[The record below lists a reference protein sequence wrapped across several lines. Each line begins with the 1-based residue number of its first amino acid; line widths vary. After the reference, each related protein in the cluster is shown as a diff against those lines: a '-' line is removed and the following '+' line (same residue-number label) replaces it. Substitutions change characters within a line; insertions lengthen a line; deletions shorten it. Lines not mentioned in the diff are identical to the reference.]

1 MAMAELISEFDRV
14 VTFASQ
20 SSKITAIA
28 AFYKFEPGRT
38 QERQSKQWLWCE
50 VAWGSRS
57 RTHIVIGMV
66 VPGDCC
72 VMNRIYISR
81 SIEQLEQ
88 LVEAH
93 DIGVDDLVQIVF
105 ELSHRQTARA
115 LALRGKAG
123 LRRDKLRAEA
133 LKRGERV
140 RYSSAEL
147 ALEDV
152 ELIIDDH
159 DMTEPTSQRSTAEET
174 AEHAR
179 LGKIYDRLREKLLDM
194 RLSNP
199 MLSYKHRAT
208 SKRQL
213 QIVDEVPEEVYGA
226 LTGEGAALEILPLA
240 EPEGIPADEQTE
252 EFRAEL
258 EHAKVSDL
266 EYLTELAALEN
277 AGRDD
282 EFALAEAETRL
293 RTRLRERLQM
303 PPRPNRKTVSP
314 VEHAKSLGIDPQI
327 ELQPKAVKSEHQ
339 DRKLQTLKWPDS
351 LSSTLDKVQGDATL
365 SEQEMGLSTLFLVFG
380 FLEWADSKDSS
391 KRLFA
396 PLLLLPVKL
405 SERKTG
411 RGNIV
416 FSLSATSEQADG
428 NMSLAKKLEALGL
441 VLPVFDP
448 AEGAKTPI
456 EDYFDEVNAVVSALP
471 GWKVRRW
478 LTLGHFAFGR
488 FAMYADLDPAK
499 WPNSPVENAL
509 VGSVLRGTE
518 INGDGGAG
526 LSKPPDDYDVDNE
539 QIETIAPYLVR
550 DADAS
555 QHSAIIDVMKGKNL
569 VIQGPPGTGKSQT
582 IANIIANAL
591 ASGKKVLFLA
601 EKMAALNV
609 VKRRLDEDKLGHFCL
624 ELHSDKSS
632 AKQVIQSLK
641 ERHKLGYSV
650 PATRTTSDVLWHE
663 ARREIRQYLDAL
675 HADTDVGK
683 PFEQIWKAIRTRSEL
698 GEAVSQF
705 RKTSL
710 PDAAYTSNSGFE
722 RIRDRLA
729 QYAGMRA
736 EFETSFEPVS
746 QSPWTG
752 LFDSDAVNTGIAYPL
767 LDELADMA
775 KQVGRLQEA
784 LRAAKLY
791 GMGTVQE
798 LQASA
803 DLSALANLPVPDEA
817 LVAFL
822 AAHDRAA
829 VTEVFAA
836 LEASDSARQARVI
849 IEGFSPQNEGQR
861 LIVQRVVPQLS
872 EADIDETPSV
882 TFSHAR
888 SVLEQADAVRN
899 AAKAATPHLYAL
911 GLTESFPVAGLTM
924 LLILSRIVL
933 KVPHDLRRL
942 VLQAPPGTAATLAP
956 VEAEWK
962 TLNEAETTWRS
973 RFTRASERW
982 PSVDALLAAA
992 AIREKSGISGLLAG
1006 FGGDAK
1012 TVAEV
1017 NALLGIP
1024 STVKLPASDYRDLSN
1039 HVRRLASFTTN
1050 GSHRLLF
1057 GDFWRGLDT
1066 PITAFAGA
1074 ITILESAR
1082 GLIDGAPGGPDV
1094 LRLLDASGPELA
1106 QPLVNAQSALS
1117 LWGELPDT
1125 IRKLAGSASF
1135 ETLNQHLDITVLS
1148 ARRMLESGNEQA
1160 LATVTATWRE
1170 LHSALLEAD
1179 QLREVEQ
1186 RLSAIGTPQLVETVS
1201 TRRPEVRMAMSW
1213 LAAVQ
1218 SVGGV
1223 GDAVSRLSAFGAS
1236 AFLAGYVEARSE
1248 GCAALA
1254 AVEGSRAELQR
1265 SFDLTPWSI
1274 DQPNE
1279 VAARIADLLG
1289 RRDELQQW
1297 LSVQQARGQC
1307 VMDGLEPFIEASNQ
1321 YGLVSQQLPELF
1333 SGLVAVQR
1341 ADQIRRNDPVLSK
1354 ATGAAL
1360 GSLREQFRAR
1370 DAQRKEAD
1378 KKTVYAA
1385 VIGGQPVS
1393 GLNYGSRKTW
1403 TERELLQLEFGK
1415 ERTSVRVLQ
1424 LIRQAGRSIQSMK
1437 PCFMMS
1443 PLSLAKFVPAGS
1455 LEFDLLV
1462 IDEASQMR
1470 PEDALGGLLRAKQ
1483 IVVVGDPKQLPPTDF
1498 FQRSGDEAATD
1509 EDGVPLDDDD
1519 ESILEACHKTF
1530 RQLRL
1535 LKWHYRSR
1543 CESLIAFSNKH
1554 IYAPEGRQLI
1564 TFPAAIPGSFS
1575 IDRIRVEGAYQQR
1588 RNAPEGLRIA
1598 EDVILFMQHYA
1609 DDPKPPTM
1617 GVVAMNSDQAELI
1630 REQINLL
1637 ARGDDLVERYR
1648 KNVEERGEEFFV
1660 KNLENVQGDERD
1672 YILISLTYGPKA
1684 GEKQV
1689 LQRFGPIT
1697 GKQGHRRLNVLF
1709 TRARLRIG
1717 LYTSMDASNIKP
1729 SETSSRGVHMLQHY
1743 LAYVEGGGREAGV
1756 ITGREPDS
1764 DFEIHVAERL
1774 RARGFAVE
1782 YQVGVSGFRLD
1793 LAVLHS
1799 DVPGKYLAGI
1809 ECDGA
1814 QYHDSK
1820 SARDRDRLRQDI
1832 LENLGWSIL
1841 RVWSTDWFDNPDRQ
1855 TEILV
1860 ARLVELQKSGRVT
1873 ASPYTFRTHFERM
1886 LDLVNDETRAT
1897 ADRSSEMVDREIVVE
1912 GQALLPTVDDTA
1924 DTTTSVADIVEH
1936 PADDGDLRIV
1946 EAPQLWLAD
1955 KFTPVEARQAL
1966 AAFREN
1972 VIASSMA
1979 PWEPERSILRASMI
1993 ETFVEQRLVDEG
2005 DWFVKVPQFQRRS
2018 TNGAEKARY
2027 LSEIC
2032 DIIGRIV

>member
-1 MAMAELISEFDRV
+1 
-14 VTFASQ
+14 
-20 SSKITAIA
+20 
-28 AFYKFEPGRT
+28 
-38 QERQSKQWLWCE
+38 
-50 VAWGSRS
+50 
-57 RTHIVIGMV
+57 
-66 VPGDCC
+66 
-72 VMNRIYISR
+72 MNRIYINQ
-81 SIEQLEQ
+81 SIDQLER
-88 LVEAH
+88 LVEAN
-93 DIGVDDLVQIVF
+93 DIAVDDLVQIIF

-115 LALRGKAG
+115 QTLRGKAG
-123 LRRDKLRAEA
+123 LLRDKMRAEA
-133 LKRGERV
+133 LKRGEIV

-147 ALEDV
+147 AL
-152 ELIIDDH
+152 DDA
-159 DMTEPTSQRSTAEET
+159 EPMIADQDTPEPVPKRSKAEEDT
-174 AEHAR
+174 ERAR

-213 QIVDEVPEEVYGA
+213 QIVDEVPEEVYNALAGDGA
-226 LTGEGAALEILPLA
+226 SLEIVALP

-266 EYLTELAALEN
+266 EYLTELVALEN

-282 EFALAEAETRL
+282 EFAVAEAETRL
-293 RTRLRERLQM
+293 RTRLRERLSM
-303 PPRPNRKTVSP
+303 PPRPSRKTVSP
-314 VEHAKSLGIDPQI
+314 IEHAKSLGLDPQI
-327 ELQPKAVKSEHQ
+327 ELLPKAAKGDHK

-456 EDYFDEVNAVVSALP
+456 EDYFTEVNAVVSALP

-518 INGDGGAG
+518 VSGDGGAG
-526 LSKPPDDYDVDNE
+526 LSAPPDDYDVDNE

-555 QHSAIIDVMKGKNL
+555 QHSAIIDVMKRRNL

-591 ASGKKVLFLA
+591 AARKKVLFLA

-641 ERHKLGYSV
+641 ERHKLGYSA
-650 PATRTTSDVLWHE
+650 PAAKTKSDVLWHE

-675 HADTDVGK
+675 HADSDVGK

-698 GEAVSQF
+698 AETLSQF

-710 PDAAYTSNSGFE
+710 PEIAFNSNSGFE
-722 RIRDRLA
+722 RIRDHLA

-736 EFETSFEPVS
+736 EFETSFGPVS
-746 QSPWTG
+746 QSPWTP
-752 LFDSDAVNTGIAYPL
+752 LFTGDVVKTGIAYPL
-767 LDELADMA
+767 IDELADMA
-775 KQVGRLQEA
+775 RQVRRLQDA
-784 LRAAKLY
+784 LKAAIPF
-791 GMGTVQE
+791 GMGTVEE
-798 LQASA
+798 LRASA
-803 DLSALANLPVPDEA
+803 DLSALANLPIPDEA

-822 AAHDRAA
+822 YTHDCATI
-829 VTEVFAA
+829 TEVLAA
-836 LEASDSARQARVI
+836 SEDVDSARQALTI
-849 IEGFSPQNEGQR
+849 PEGFNPLDEGQR
-861 LIVQRVVPQLS
+861 LAVERATAQLS
-872 EADIDETPSV
+872 DADLDDTPSL
-882 TFSHAR
+882 TFAHAR

-899 AAKAATPHLYAL
+899 TAKAATPHLSAL
-911 GLTESFPVAGLTM
+911 GLTEGFPVAGM
-924 LLILSRIVL
+924 SVLLILSRIVL

-942 VLQAPPGTAATLAP
+942 VLQAPPDTAANFEP
-956 VEAEWK
+956 VEIEWK
-962 TLNEAETTWRS
+962 ALREAETTWRS
-973 RFTRASERW
+973 RFTGASERW

-992 AIREKSGISGLLAG
+992 AIRERSGISGLLAG

-1024 STVKLPASDYRDLSN
+1024 STVKLPASDYRNLST
-1039 HVRRLASFTTN
+1039 HVRRLAAFIM
-1050 GSHRLLF
+1050 GDRHRLLF
-1057 GDFWRGLDT
+1057 GELWRGLDT
-1066 PITAFAGA
+1066 PIAAFTGA
-1074 ITILESAR
+1074 VTILEKAR
-1082 GLIDGAPGGPDV
+1082 SLINGALGGPEV
-1094 LRLLDASGPELA
+1094 LRLLDASGPDLA
-1106 QPLVNAQSALS
+1106 QPLVNAQGALS

-1125 IRKLAGSASF
+1125 TRKLAGSASF
-1135 ETLNQHLDITVLS
+1135 DTLNQHLDISVLS
-1148 ARRMLESGNEQA
+1148 ARRLRESGYEQA
-1160 LATVTATWRE
+1160 LATVTCTWRQ
-1170 LHSALLEAD
+1170 LEAAV
-1179 QLREVEQ
+1179 READRLSNAEQ
-1186 RLSAIGTPQLVETVS
+1186 RHSAIGKPELVETVR
-1201 TRRPEVRMAMSW
+1201 TRRPEVQLALSW
-1213 LAAVQ
+1213 LTAVQ
-1218 SVGGV
+1218 S
-1223 GDAVSRLSAFGAS
+1223 AVSAGDVASHLSAVGAS
-1236 AFLAGYVEARSE
+1236 AFLASYIQARSA
-1248 GCAALA
+1248 GFAALA
-1254 AVEGSRAELQR
+1254 TVEGTRAELQK
-1265 SFDLTPWSI
+1265 SFGLIPWSV
-1274 DQPNE
+1274 DQPDE
-1279 VAARIADLLG
+1279 VAAKITDLLG

-1297 LSVQQARGQC
+1297 LAVQQAWGQS
-1307 VMDGLEPFIEASNQ
+1307 VADGLKTFIEVSDQ
-1321 YGLVSQQLPELF
+1321 QGLPVRQLPGLF

-1341 ADQIRRNDPVLSK
+1341 AEQIRRNDPALSK

-1378 KKTVYAA
+1378 KRAVYAA

-1393 GLNYGSRKTW
+1393 GTNFGSRKTW

-1498 FQRSGDEAATD
+1498 FQRSGDDAATD

-1564 TFPAAIPGSFS
+1564 TFPAAMPGSFS
-1575 IDRIRVEGAYQQR
+1575 IDRIRVEGAYEQR
-1588 RNAPEGLRIA
+1588 RNAPEALRIA
-1598 EDVILFMQHYA
+1598 EDAVLFMQHHA
-1609 DDPKPPTM
+1609 DEPSPPTI

-1648 KNVEERGEEFFV
+1648 TNVEERGEAFFV

-1689 LQRFGPIT
+1689 PQRFGPIT

-1709 TRARLRIG
+1709 TRARRRIG

-1729 SETSSRGVHMLQHY
+1729 SETSSRGVHMLQQY
-1743 LAYVEGGGREAGV
+1743 LAYVEGGGREAG
-1756 ITGREPDS
+1756 ITTGREPDS

-1774 RARGFAVE
+1774 RARGFDVE
-1782 YQVGVSGFRLD
+1782 YQIGVSGFRID
-1793 LAVLHS
+1793 LAVSHP
-1799 DVPGKYLAGI
+1799 DHPGHYLAGI

-1860 ARLVELQKSGRVT
+1860 TRLTELQKSGSAAT
-1873 ASPYTFRTHFERM
+1873 DPYSFRTHFERQ
-1886 LDLVNDETRAT
+1886 LDTANDEISIPVDVLSRVEN
-1897 ADRSSEMVDREIVVE
+1897 SEFVAE
-1912 GQALLPTVDDTA
+1912 GEALPTNANSTRV
-1924 DTTTSVADIVEH
+1924 TTTSTANIVEDH
-1936 PADDGDLRIV
+1936 IDDSNIANV
-1946 EAPQLWLAD
+1946 EAQQLWLAD
-1955 KFTPVEARQAL
+1955 SLTPSEARQAL
-1966 AAFREN
+1966 AAFRDK
-1972 VIASSMA
+1972 VIASSIA

-1993 ETFVEQRLVDEG
+1993 ETFIEQRLVDEG
-2005 DWFVKVPQFQRRS
+2005 DWFVRVPQFQRRG
-2018 TNGAEKARY
+2018 TNPAEKARY
-2027 LSEIC
+2027 LGDICEIVAK
-2032 DIIGRIV
+2032 IK